1 MFNDSYIQLLNF
13 ILRNRINFFK
23 KINNYYF
30 LSIDS
35 KNLIEVILFLKD
47 SETSL
52 FKMLM
57 DIIVIDYPNKK
68 NRFSINYSL
77 LSIKYNTRIFLNFEI
92 NELMHVFS
100 VVNIYKSSCWL
111 ERECWDMFG
120 VFFENHPDL
129 RRILSDY
136 GFNGYPLR
144 KDFPLTGYLE
154 MRYDDGQKRVIFE
167 TIEMSQE
174 YRVFN
179 FRNVW
184 NVNI

>member
-1 MFNDSYIQLLNF
+1 MLDNSYLKLLNF
-13 ILRNRINFFK
+13 VLTDKINSFK
-23 KINNYYF
+23 KTDSYYI

-35 KNLIEVILFLKD
+35 KNLLDVILFLKD
-47 SETSL
+47 SEISL

-57 DIIVIDYPNKK
+57 DIIITDYPNKK
-68 NRFSINYSL
+68 DRFSINYSL
-77 LSIKYNTRIFLNFEI
+77 LSIKYNTRIFLNFEV
-92 NELMHVFS
+92 NELTYVS
-100 VVNIYKSSCWL
+100 SIVNIYKASCWL

-167 TIEMSQE
+167 TIEMTQE

-179 FRNVW
+179 FRSTW
-184 NVNI
+184 NVNN

>member
-1 MFNDSYIQLLNF
+1 MLSNSYIQLLNL
-13 ILRNRINFFK
+13 ILKNKIKILK
-23 KINNYYF
+23 KISNYYL
-30 LSIDS
+30 LSIES
-35 KNLIEVILFLKD
+35 KNLINIISFLKD
-47 SETSL
+47 SEISL

-77 LSIKYNTRIFLNFEI
+77 LSIKYNTRLFLNFEI
-92 NELMHVFS
+92 NELTHVLS
-100 VVNIYKSSCWL
+100 IIDIYKASCWL

-174 YRVFN
+174 YRIFN
-179 FRNVW
+179 FRSVW
-184 NVNI
+184 NVNN